1 MKLTKTALGVV
12 PRPAARTLRNLSL
25 VLCVGALAAP
35 ALAATDQPPSPIA
48 PPPAHVAVQPEALS
62 LLKATSDKLAAATA
76 LRFTAV
82 TTYEAPARNG
92 QSLYYSTLSK
102 VTMQRP
108 NKLRVITP
116 GDGPASD
123 FLYDGKDMLAYAPAA
138 DLVAVGPAPATVD
151 ETIKAA
157 EDQAAIF
164 FPFAEVIVSDPYKAM
179 AEGLTTA
186 FVVGQS
192 HVVGDTITDM
202 VAITNDNVQA
212 EVWIGVDD
220 GLPRMIRATYV
231 KDPTKSHY
239 EIVFSDWQ
247 INPTLTADD
256 FTSLPAQKA
265 PKMKFGRPD
274 TPVAGAK

>member
-1 MKLTKTALGVV
+1 MSIQTIPRFSILAMVGVLLAV
-12 PRPAARTLRNLSL
+12 PAFAEDK
-25 VLCVGALAAP
+25 A
-35 ALAATDQPPSPIA
+35 SPIA
-48 PPPAHVAVQPEALS
+48 PPPEHPAIQPEALA
-62 LLKATSDKLAAATA
+62 LLKATSDKLAGATA

-82 TTYEAPARNG
+82 TIYEAKANNG
-92 QSLYYSTLSK
+92 QPLYYSTLSK

-108 NKLRVITP
+108 DKLRVITP

-123 FLYDGKDMLAYAPAA
+123 FLYDGKYMLAYAPAA

-164 FPFAEVIVSDPYKAM
+164 FPFAEVIASDPYANL

-192 HVVGDTITDM
+192 HVIGDTVTDM
-202 VAITNDNVQA
+202 VAITNENVHA
-212 EVWIGVDD
+212 EIWIGADD

-239 EIVFSDWQ
+239 EIEFSDWKV
-247 INPTLTADD
+247 NPTLTADD

-265 PKMKFGRPD
+265 AKMKFARPD
-274 TPVAGAK
+274 TPAPAAP

>member
-1 MKLTKTALGVV
+1 MSAWAILRLSVLAL
-12 PRPAARTLRNLSL
+12 LSAL
-25 VLCVGALAAP
+25 LAAP
-35 ALAATDQPPSPIA
+35 AFAQDKASPIA
-48 PPPAHVAVQPEALS
+48 PPPDHPAIQPQALA
-62 LLKATSDKLAAATA
+62 LLKATSDKLAAAKA

-82 TTYEAPARNG
+82 TVYESKANNG

-108 NKLRVITP
+108 DKLRVITP

-123 FLYDGKDMLAYAPAA
+123 FLYDGKYMLAYAPAA

-151 ETIKAA
+151 ETIQAA

-164 FPFAEVIVSDPYKAM
+164 FPFAEVIVSNPYEHL

-192 HVVGDTITDM
+192 HVIGDTITDM
-202 VAITNDNVQA
+202 VALTNENVHA
-212 EVWIGVDD
+212 EIWIGVDD
-220 GLPRMIRATYV
+220 GLPRMVRATYV

-239 EIVFSDWQ
+239 EIEFSDWQ
-247 INPTLTADD
+247 VNPTLTDD
-256 FTSLPAQKA
+256 AFTSLAAQKA
-265 PKMKFGRPD
+265 PKMKFARPD
-274 TPVAGAK
+274 APATPAPAAP

>member
-1 MKLTKTALGVV
+1 MLKATTMQESNMNF
-12 PRPAARTLRNLSL
+12 RTIRRLSL
-25 VLCVGALAAP
+25 LATMGLFAAGSALAASEP
-35 ALAATDQPPSPIA
+35 RRPQA
-48 PPPAHVAVQPEALS
+48 PPPAHPAIQPQALA

-123 FLYDGKDMLAYAPAA
+123 FLYDGKDMLAYAPCRRSGGRRSGA
-138 DLVAVGPAPATVD
+138 GRRWMRRSRRPR
-151 ETIKAA
+151 IRRRSS
-157 EDQAAIF
+157 
-164 FPFAEVIVSDPYKAM
+164 FPFAEVIASDPYKNL

-192 HVVGDTITDM
+192 HVVGDTITDI
-202 VAITNDNVQA
+202 VAITNENVQA
-212 EVWIGVDD
+212 EIWIGVDD
-220 GLPRMIRATYV
+220 GLPRMIRASYV
-231 KDPTKSHY
+231 KDPTHSPY
-239 EIVFSDWQ
+239 EISFSDWQ
-247 INPTLTADD
+247 VNPTLTADD

-265 PKMKFGRPD
+265 PRMKFARPD
-274 TPVAGAK
+274 TPRQRAQ

>member
-1 MKLTKTALGVV
+1 MNF
-12 PRPAARTLRNLSL
+12 RTIRRLSL
-25 VLCVGALAAP
+25 LATMGLVAAGSALAASEPP
-35 ALAATDQPPSPIA
+35 ANPIA
-48 PPPAHVAVQPEALS
+48 PPPAHPAIQPQALA

-123 FLYDGKDMLAYAPAA
+123 FLYDGKDMLAYAPSA

-164 FPFAEVIVSDPYKAM
+164 FPFAEVIASDPYKNM

-186 FVVGQS
+186 YVVGQS
-192 HVVGDTITDM
+192 HVVGDTITDI
-202 VAITNDNVQA
+202 VAITNENVQA
-212 EVWIGVDD
+212 EIWIGVDD
-220 GLPRMIRATYV
+220 GLPRMIRASYV
-231 KDPTKSHY
+231 KDPTHSPY
-239 EIVFSDWQ
+239 EISFSDWQ
-247 INPTLTADD
+247 VNPTLTADD
-256 FTSLPAQKA
+256 FTSLQAQKA

-274 TPVAGAK
+274 TPTAGAQ

>member
-1 MKLTKTALGVV
+1 MSVRVIRRLSILAL
-12 PRPAARTLRNLSL
+12 L
-25 VLCVGALAAP
+25 GALATGP
-35 ALAATDQPPSPIA
+35 ALAADTSPAA
-48 PPPAHVAVQPEALS
+48 PPPDHPAIQPQALAI
-62 LLKATSDKLAAATA
+62 LKATSDKLAAATA

-82 TTYEAPARNG
+82 TIYEAPASNG

-164 FPFAEVIVSDPYKAM
+164 FPFAEVIASDPYANL
-179 AEGLTTA
+179 AQGLTTA

-192 HVVGDTITDM
+192 HVIGDTVTDI
-202 VAITNDNVQA
+202 VAITNENVQA
-212 EVWIGVDD
+212 EIWIGVDD
-220 GLPRMIRATYV
+220 GLPRMIRASYV
-231 KDPTKSHY
+231 KDATHSPY
-239 EIVFSDWQ
+239 EIDFSDWQ
-247 INPTLTADD
+247 VNPTLTADD

-265 PKMKFGRPD
+265 PKMKFARPD
-274 TPVAGAK
+274 TPEPAKPAP